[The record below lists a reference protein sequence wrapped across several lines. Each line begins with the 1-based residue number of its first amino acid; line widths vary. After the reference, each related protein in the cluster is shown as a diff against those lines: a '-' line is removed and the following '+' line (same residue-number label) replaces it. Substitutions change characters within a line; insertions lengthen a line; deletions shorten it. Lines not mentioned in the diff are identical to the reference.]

1 MKIKLIILLALLVA
15 ANTFAQV
22 SGTIKLTGN
31 QVTIESV
38 KVIPITGE
46 SNVWEIEPT
55 EEELCFQL
63 LSGNADYV
71 VYTSDKKNIKYI
83 DNNNVTKE
91 TTTIPCKKRNGQ
103 LTGTFF
109 QSAQFVINTKIL
121 PVKIFNGNTTIAEF
135 RVKEPQKKYQEFS
148 SLERKEFLVGDK
160 IEITPDSDKGD
171 IPIKSITVY
180 VKKDHNTS
188 KILQDGIITEE
199 CLNGKDS
206 ILRDIRFEIR
216 YKDDTVKEEEYKGI
230 KLKKTSDDWSLW
242 IVVGICAFALLIII
256 LLYIIRKNKIAKPD
270 TTNKIKKPNLL
281 KKLLF
286 GSKRDEVESPALPSD
301 EANQN
306 TQSGTDV
313 RGDSNLLGGFTLE
326 NRSANQ
332 DSSSGTE
339 VVIETLNKIIKELE
353 DKNKQLESSLLK
365 NESSDIGNLR
375 TRILELESSEK
386 DKLDEID
393 ELSKE
398 NSNLKEEIR
407 LLQEQ
412 MSSVT
417 SDNASKKDLRKK
429 IDELNTEKNKVIRER
444 QNKERELIDA
454 RKTITALESK
464 IKEKDDK
471 ISEINK
477 QKDEAESKLRIE
489 KNSTAALQN
498 KINSFSKQTHYLFA
512 IDDAMQAVDNSLK
525 HLFTDVRDE
534 NLMKRLAQPV
544 LSGTAGLDA
553 GLESYLNEWKNSVYD
568 NQKQFFGDDVLN
580 MSDNS
585 VKEKLAEFLEQLA
598 LRDSFG
604 KLVRL
609 YLMTNVGWINEKMV
623 VAGFNVDA
631 IQTLFARFKNL
642 FTLFNIE
649 ISYPRLFVDKFDS
662 NCHKDNM
669 RCEIFNYFE
678 PSEELLAQLKMREN
692 ENLIVDVTRIGIP
705 NSKTPARR
713 NAMVSLPNF

>member
-1 MKIKLIILLALLVA
+1 MKTKLITLLALLVA

-31 QVTIESV
+31 QVNITSD

-63 LSGNADYV
+63 LSGNTTYV
-71 VYTSDKKNIKYI
+71 KYTSDKNNIKYT
-83 DNNNVTKE
+83 NNKNETKE
-91 TTTIPCKKRNGQ
+91 TNKIPCKSKNHN
-103 LTGTFF
+103 LTGEFF
-109 QSAQFVINTKIL
+109 TSAQFVINTMIL
-121 PVKIFNGNTTIAEF
+121 PVKIFNGDTKIAEF
-135 RVKEPQKKYQEFS
+135 RVKEPQKKYQKFS

-160 IEITPDSDKGD
+160 IEITPDYDKGD

-188 KILQDGIITEE
+188 NILQDGIITEE

-206 ILRDIRFEIR
+206 ILSDIRIEIR
-216 YKDDTVKEEEYKGI
+216 YKDDTVKEELYKDI
-230 KLKKTSDDWSLW
+230 KLKETSDDWSLW
-242 IVVGICAFALLIII
+242 IVVGICAFVFLIII
-256 LLYIIRKNKIAKPD
+256 LLYIIRKNKNDKPD

-286 GSKRDEVESPALPSD
+286 GSKRDEVESPALSSD

-306 TQSGTDV
+306 TQSGTGV
-313 RGDSNLLGGFTLE
+313 RDYISLLGGFTLE

-339 VVIETLNKIIKELE
+339 VVIETLNKKIKELE
-353 DKNKQLESSLLK
+353 DKNKQLESLLLE
-365 NESSDIGNLR
+365 NEGSDIGNLR
-375 TRILELESSEK
+375 ARILELESSEK

-398 NSNLKEEIR
+398 NSNLKEENR

-412 MSSVT
+412 MSSIT

-429 IDELNTEKNKVIRER
+429 IDELNIEKNKVIREK
-444 QNKERELIDA
+444 QSKERELIDA

-489 KNSTAALQN
+489 KNYTAALHN
-498 KINSFSKQTHYLFA
+498 IISSFSKQTHYLFA

-623 VAGFNVDA
+623 AAGFNVDA

-692 ENLIVDVTRIGIP
+692 ENLIVDVTRIGIL
-705 NSKTPARR
+705 NSKSPARR

>member
-1 MKIKLIILLALLVA
+1 MKRIQLIILLAITFC
-15 ANTFAQV
+15 NCFAQNLHKITLSNTKV
-22 SGTIKLTGN
+22 SVEGDRLIPVKGKN
-31 QVTIESV
+31 Q
-38 KVIPITGE
+38 
-46 SNVWEIEPT
+46 VWEIDLKSDQEV
-55 EEELCFQL
+55 FQL
-63 LSGNADYV
+63 ISENKTKVAYELSGKFVNANPGGDMNKIPYKNNSTQFYKSAHLV
-71 VYTSDKKNIKYI
+71 LKKDSLPITISVNNAVIATFQLKKRITYQGFTLPQKNIFHVGDI
-83 DNNNVTKE
+83 LNVTKE
-91 TTTIPCKKRNGQ
+91 NPKETDVVISEISIKIKDGKRTIDLADSTITEELLGNKDSIDKCQIIYTIKYADGNVKKESSNN
-103 LTGTFF
+103 
-109 QSAQFVINTKIL
+109 IKIK
-121 PVKIFNGNTTIAEF
+121 KISN
-135 RVKEPQKKYQEFS
+135 
-148 SLERKEFLVGDK
+148 GDK
-160 IEITPDSDKGD
+160 TIYIIGFIFVLIFLAALLFFFIWKR
-171 IPIKSITVY
+171 KY
-180 VKKDHNTS
+180 HNDEAESQSTNRIVS
-188 KILQDGIITEE
+188 KIL
-199 CLNGKDS
+199 
-206 ILRDIRFEIR
+206 F
-216 YKDDTVKEEEYKGI
+216 
-230 KLKKTSDDWSLW
+230 W
-242 IVVGICAFALLIII
+242 
-256 LLYIIRKNKIAKPD
+256 RK
-270 TTNKIKKPNLL
+270 
-281 KKLLF
+281 
-286 GSKRDEVESPALPSD
+286 
-301 EANQN
+301 
-306 TQSGTDV
+306 
-313 RGDSNLLGGFTLE
+313 E
-326 NRSANQ
+326 NRTDKKDKSEDRDQTGNSTQTNPLEEFQVDHTSTTHDIGA
-332 DSSSGTE
+332 E
-339 VVIETLNKIIKELE
+339 VVIKEYIRQINELKSRISELEHAQDSVIMPNTSELRERIKELE
-353 DKNKQLESSLLK
+353 E
-365 NESSDIGNLR
+365 
-375 TRILELESSEK
+375 SEK
-386 DKLDEID
+386 AKLDEIE
-393 ELSKE
+393 ELSSE
-398 NSNLKEEIR
+398 NSRITAENKA
-407 LLQEQ
+407 LQDQ
-412 MSSVT
+412 LSAT
-417 SDNASKKDLRKK
+417 TFDNASKKDLRRK
-429 IDELNTEKNKVIRER
+429 IDELNTEKNKVIREK
-444 QNKERELIDA
+444 QSKERELVDA
-454 RKTITALESK
+454 RKNLIALESK

-580 MSDNS
+580 MSDNF